1 MMEPESTHAL
11 NLGITLTKTQV
22 SWIIRE
28 LYVQRTIVM
37 NVEMSFIK
45 AQILLQM
52 GIYILKRIITNLV
65 NVVKFLTSHQNLLN
79 IWVFM
84 LRRNTAS
91 GINVGKSFLNYQ
103 I

>member
-1 MMEPESTHAL
+1 MK
-11 NLGITLTKTQV
+11 G
-22 SWIIRE
+22 
-28 LYVQRTIVM
+28 M

-45 AQILLQM
+45 AQILLQIGM
-52 GIYILKRIITNLV
+52 SILKKITTDLV
-65 NVVKFLTSHQNLLN
+65 NVVKFLTSHHNLLN
-79 IWVFM
+79 IRVFI

>member
-1 MMEPESTHAL
+1 
-11 NLGITLTKTQV
+11 
-22 SWIIRE
+22 
-28 LYVQRTIVM
+28 M

-79 IWVFM
+79 I
-84 LRRNTAS
+84 
-91 GINVGKSFLNYQ
+91 
-103 I
+103 